1 MCSKFTSNK
10 GNVLLGF
17 EHLTHEIWVDN
28 NQPLIPN
35 TLIAKKKFT
44 TAYDNLD
51 FENTQFRKIAVIKSF
66 YLEFTI
72 TTDSINRKGQ
82 ASGRYIDQS
91 FAKSMILI

>member
-17 EHLTHEIWVDN
+17 EHLIWVDN
-28 NQPLIPN
+28 NLPLIPN
-35 TLIAKKKFT
+35 TLIAKKKT

-51 FENTQFRKIAVIKSF
+51 FENTPNFVKIAVIKSF
-66 YLEFTI
+66 YLDEFTI

-82 ASGRYIDQS
+82 VADTSILS
-91 FAKSMILI
+91 INLWLKSMTLI

>member
-66 YLEFTI
+66 YLDDLQSPRTLLTERDRQVADT
-72 TTDSINRKGQ
+72 SINLLQKV
-82 ASGRYIDQS
+82 
-91 FAKSMILI
+91 